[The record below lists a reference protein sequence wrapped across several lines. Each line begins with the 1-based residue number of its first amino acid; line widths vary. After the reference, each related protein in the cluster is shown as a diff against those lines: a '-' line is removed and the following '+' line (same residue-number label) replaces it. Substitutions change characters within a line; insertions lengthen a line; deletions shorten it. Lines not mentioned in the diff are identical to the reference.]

1 MEAGRSSYELQL
13 DSLRV
18 SESQVEGEL
27 VNADNGVRFR
37 LTLTALTDGRWRLQV
52 DESQPMRTRYRVQHV
67 LQSDPTPFK

>member
-18 SESQVEGEL
+18 SESQVEGQL
-27 VNADNGVRFR
+27 VNADNGVHFR

-52 DESQPMRTRYRVQHV
+52 DESQPLRTRYRVQHT
-67 LQSDPTPFK
+67 LQSDPPLFK